1 MVSAS
6 LKVIINA
13 SRIKKSGRAALYLR
27 VIINRKSQ
35 KIPLHLDWYPEHWDK
50 KKELCKPRTVDD
62 KSCDDH
68 NLIIRDALARANE
81 ILIDYRLRRRIISTS
96 ILVKEFQS
104 NLNKDD
110 FMEFMEQKINQ
121 RVKYREISLSTK
133 KSHMVT
139 LNHLKAWKKSLSF
152 ADMDERTAED
162 FDRYLK
168 QHTGSQSLNARWG
181 QHRNI
186 KTYINLAK
194 KEKIIFV
201 NPYEFF
207 RAKTEMGRFQPLTQD
222 HFRDLVVYYNSPK
235 IPPTQRQVLRAFLF
249 CCCTGMRHGDIRR
262 VELDWIDGSFYQFIP
277 YKTRRFGTRVRVPAT
292 KESLDLIADE
302 VDEIGRFPL
311 FCGISEQ
318 KQNKILKDIAAHLKI
333 KSDLCFQVGRETFA
347 TLYMEKDGKLEVLA
361 SFLGH
366 TSTKMTEKYIKI
378 RDQRKKEESFRISS
392 FFTDQDCPST
402 PSTGSGAID

>member
-6 LKVIINA
+6 LKVIINS
-13 SRIKKSGRAALYLR
+13 SRVKKSGTAALYLR
-27 VIINRKSQ
+27 VIINRQPK
-35 KIPLHLDWYPEHWDK
+35 KIPLKVDWFPEFWDEK
-50 KKELCKPRTVDD
+50 NQVCKPRS
-62 KSCDDH
+62 KSDRACDDI
-68 NLIIRDALARANE
+68 NLIIRDAVSRANE
-81 ILIDYRLRRRIISTS
+81 ILIEYRLRRKSISAAL
-96 ILVKEFQS
+96 LVKEYSS

-110 FMEFMEQKINQ
+110 FLIFMEQKIQ
-121 RVKYREISLSTK
+121 ERVKYREISLGTK
-133 KSHMVT
+133 KSHTVT
-139 LNHLKAWKKSLSF
+139 LNHLKAWRKTFCFSDFHEK
-152 ADMDERTAED
+152 TAEE
-162 FDRYLK
+162 FDRFLRRE
-168 QHTGSQSLNARWG
+168 TGSQTLNARWG

-186 KTYINLAK
+186 KTYLNLAK
-194 KEKIIFV
+194 KERISFI
-201 NPYEFF
+201 NPYDFY
-207 RAKTEMGRFQPLTQD
+207 RAKTEMGRFQPLTLQQ
-222 HFRDLVVYYNSPK
+222 FRDLVVYYNSRE

-262 VELDWIDGSFYQFIP
+262 VDMDWIDGAFYQFIP

-292 KESLDLIADE
+292 KESLDLVADE

-333 KSDLCFQVGRETFA
+333 KADLCFQVGRETFA

-378 RDQRKKEESFRISS
+378 RDQRKKEESVRISS

-402 PSTGSGAID
+402 GSGTKG